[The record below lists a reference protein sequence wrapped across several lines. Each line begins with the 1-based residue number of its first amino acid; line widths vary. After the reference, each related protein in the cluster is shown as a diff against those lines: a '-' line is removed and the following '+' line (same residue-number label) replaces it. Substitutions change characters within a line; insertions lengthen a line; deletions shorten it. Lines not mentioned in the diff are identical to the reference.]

1 GFLGY
6 GAALL
11 WTGPRKSAA
20 PLYSLKVTPG
30 NAVIRRHGDQLVT
43 AVPSGWTSPA
53 VKLFARYQGGAG
65 WEAAAMQAQPGGAA
79 YHYLFA
85 GLPSDV
91 DYYVAAG
98 ELRSPVYHLKV
109 RDLPAVKQISA
120 TYHYPAW
127 TGIKDSTEA
136 RGRSARAGR
145 HAGATGNHDRPAA
158 GQRRTGGGRP
168 AGEQPNHHADAGWNE
183 PLSRDDRDGEGR
195 GVSPGRADAG
205 GDG

>member
-1 GFLGY
+1 HQ
-6 GAALL
+6 
-11 WTGPRKSAA
+11 SAA

-43 AVPSGWTSPA
+43 AVPSGWTSPE
-53 VKLFARYQGGAG
+53 VLLYARYPSPSGGAAG
-65 WEAAAMQAQPGGAA
+65 WEAAAMQAQPGQAG

-91 DYYVAAG
+91 EYYVAAG

-136 RGRSARAGR
+136 
-145 HAGATGNHDRPAA
+145 HAGD
-158 GQRRTGGGRP
+158 
-168 AGEQPNHHADAGWNE
+168 
-183 PLSRDDRDGEGR
+183 
-195 GVSPGRADAG
+195 
-205 GDG
+205 